1 MRHPG
6 LDSLRAIAV
15 IWTMLFHSFLVGGL
29 GEDWA
34 WLQRYGWMGVDLFF
48 VLSGFLIG
56 AQVLAPLARGE
67 RFSFGDFW
75 LRRAFRILPAFWAVL
90 AVYLLWPEFRE
101 ARGMEPWWAFAGFF
115 VNLTIDYGR
124 NAAFSHAWSLCVEEH
139 FYLLFPLLA
148 LGFARLRS
156 GAALAM
162 FCVALV
168 LGGIALRSAIWL
180 HFDALAPDYNWFVE
194 EIYYPTWNRLDGLL
208 AGVLL
213 AVWKTYRPDAWS
225 RAAAR
230 ANLVFVAGLA
240 TMALSFWLFRERAG
254 FLGNSVGWP
263 VLSLLPGRG
272 LAGRGVVQPVS
283 GAQAGLRTGR
293 GTPGRCAGPHRQRLR
308 GVRGLWHRIA
318 DRGGAAPLRGGAA
331 GLAAARALADTVDAQ
346 GSGPGALTNR
356 CAGCVPVSLRCGLR
370 IVPHGIAQHRHLQ
383 FDALELAQAAVAF
396 HACAEEGLRD
406 RRVLEQHDRERGE
419 LHSDQ
424 QVVGRP
430 GPPERIGETGEGGE
444 RSQVGQPDHAALRA
458 AEQAERLREVA
469 GFRMARQ
476 QFAVFGGQGAFDH
489 VIGLAHWSLLP
500 IGRGAC
506 ASHASAGS

>member
-6 LDSLRAIAV
+6 LDSLRAVAV

-101 ARGMEPWWAFAGFF
+101 ARGMEPWWTFAGFF
-115 VNLTIDYGR
+115 VNLTIDYGS

-139 FYLLFPLLA
+139 FYLLFPVLA

-156 GAALAM
+156 GAALAT

-168 LGGIALRSAIWL
+168 LGGIALRSALWL

-213 AVWKTYRPDAWS
+213 AVCKTYRPDAWN

-230 ANLVFVAGLA
+230 ANLVFIAGLA

-254 FLGNSVGWP
+254 LLGNSIGWP
-263 VLSLLPGRG
+263 VLSLG
-272 LAGRGVVQPVS
+272 LAMLVFA
-283 GAQAGLRTGR
+283 GAQSGSWIGRRAFPGAAWLAAVSYSLYLVHKPVYGLVEEHLGAALDRIDNSYAAFAVYGIASLIAAALLYYAVERPGLRLRVHWQTRRTRR
-293 GTPGRCAGPHRQRLR
+293 GP
-308 GVRGLWHRIA
+308 
-318 DRGGAAPLRGGAA
+318 
-331 GLAAARALADTVDAQ
+331 
-346 GSGPGALTNR
+346 
-356 CAGCVPVSLRCGLR
+356 VP
-370 IVPHGIAQHRHLQ
+370 
-383 FDALELAQAAVAF
+383 
-396 HACAEEGLRD
+396 
-406 RRVLEQHDRERGE
+406 
-419 LHSDQ
+419 
-424 QVVGRP
+424 
-430 GPPERIGETGEGGE
+430 
-444 RSQVGQPDHAALRA
+444 
-458 AEQAERLREVA
+458 
-469 GFRMARQ
+469 
-476 QFAVFGGQGAFDH
+476 
-489 VIGLAHWSLLP
+489 AH
-500 IGRGAC
+500 
-506 ASHASAGS
+506 